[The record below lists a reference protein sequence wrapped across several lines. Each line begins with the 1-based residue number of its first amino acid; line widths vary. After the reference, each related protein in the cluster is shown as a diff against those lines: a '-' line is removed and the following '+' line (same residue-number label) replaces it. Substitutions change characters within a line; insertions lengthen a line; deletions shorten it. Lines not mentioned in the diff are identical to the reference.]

1 MLLASVRDTIARH
14 RMLKPGQT
22 VLVAVSGG
30 PDSLALLDVLLQL
43 APELELR
50 LAVAHLD
57 HGLRPDSA
65 ADADFVAAFAA
76 ERGLTCYRERVDV
89 AALLRGSGQSPEAV
103 ARAVRYAFF
112 ERAAAATG
120 AERVALGHNA
130 DDQAETIIMRL
141 LRGAGSEGL
150 SGIPPVRLPY
160 VRPLIETPRS
170 EIEAYCRA
178 RGLAARR
185 DSTNADPAYTRN
197 RIRHELMPV
206 LKGYNPRLVPA
217 LGELGER
224 LRAEADYIA
233 RQAADALAA
242 CSVGDALA
250 CRRLI
255 ALPIA
260 LQRAA
265 LRAYYARA
273 TGAEPLAHLHVERLR
288 ELAAATAPTQH
299 QLPGGFFARSEGGRL
314 IIKRSE
320 AAPAPFE
327 LVPLVPGLTP
337 LPTGETLA
345 AWLTEAGAHDW
356 SAVNA
361 RRQAFL
367 DFEACGEFV
376 VRNRRPG
383 DRIRLPGVAGDKK
396 LQDVLVDAK
405 LPRGERDRLPLLARG
420 REILWIPGLRV
431 SERVKV
437 TPATRVVLALQLLSE
452 SQDYCSS
459 RGNMLE

>member
-14 RMLKPGQT
+14 RMLEPGQM

-30 PDSLALLDVLLQL
+30 PDSLALLDILLQL
-43 APELELR
+43 SPELALR

-112 ERAAAATG
+112 ERAVAATG
-120 AERVALGHNA
+120 AQRVALGHNA
-130 DDQAETIIMRL
+130 DDQAETVIMRL

-150 SGIPPVRLPY
+150 SGIPPVRMPY
-160 VRPLIETPRS
+160 IRPLIETPRT

-185 DSTNADPAYTRN
+185 DPTNADPAYTRN
-197 RIRHELMPV
+197 RIRHELLPM
-206 LKGYNPRLVPA
+206 LKSYNPRLVPA
-217 LGELGER
+217 LCELAER
-224 LRAEADYIA
+224 LRSEADYIA
-233 RQAADALAA
+233 GQADAALAA
-242 CSVGDALA
+242 SRVGEALSCS
-250 CRRLI
+250 RLL
-255 ALPIA
+255 ALPVA
-260 LQRAA
+260 LQRAV
-265 LRAYYARA
+265 LRAYYVRA
-273 TGAEPLAHLHVERLR
+273 TGAEPLAHFHVERLR
-288 ELAAATAPTQH
+288 ELAGARTPTQH
-299 QLPGGFFARSEGGRL
+299 QLPGGFFARSEGGCL
-314 IIKRSE
+314 IIARGE
-320 AAPAPFE
+320 EEFAPFE
-327 LVPLVPGLTP
+327 LVPRVPGLTP
-337 LPTGETLA
+337 LPSGEMLA
-345 AWLTEAGAHDW
+345 AWLTEPGVYDW
-356 SAVNA
+356 SVVNA

-367 DFEACGEFV
+367 DYQACGDFV

-383 DRIRLPGVAGDKK
+383 DRIRLPGVPGDKK

-405 LPRGERDRLPLLARG
+405 LPRAQRDRLPLLARG
-420 REILWIPGLRV
+420 RDILWIPGLRV

-437 TPATRVVLALQLLSE
+437 TPATRVVLALQLLGE
-452 SQDYCSS
+452 GQDYCSFN
-459 RGNMLE
+459 GNMLE